1 MAKELSQN
9 LETITSL
16 RKRLDEE
23 VQFREK
29 VSNENKVLL
38 PTINALE
45 DGRVVQFKTFDNRS
59 EALLAKRK
67 AEPAFMPAVQEILE
81 AKREALLN
89 EVDLIST
96 IQDINAL
103 EKKILEDRDV
113 AQLVSRLEE
122 ELKSRHRLSKEY
134 SSNWKRPALLCV
146 SLLLLLFLSWRT
158 LLEIVVSS
166 LEKKSS
172 SVTKELKIGV

>member
-9 LETITSL
+9 LETIASL
-16 RKRLDEE
+16 RRRLDEE
-23 VQFREK
+23 VQFIEN

-45 DGRVVQFKTFDNRS
+45 DGRVVQFKTFDNHS
-59 EALLAKRK
+59 EALLAKPK
-67 AEPAFMPAVQEILE
+67 AMLCEPAFMPALQERVEVSSCTGSIQILE

-89 EVDLIST
+89 VNEVDLIST
-96 IQDINAL
+96 IQDEHVSVLPRKINAL

-122 ELKSRHRLSKEY
+122 ELKREQVT
-134 SSNWKRPALLCV
+134 SSI
-146 SLLLLLFLSWRT
+146 F
-158 LLEIVVSS
+158 
-166 LEKKSS
+166 
-172 SVTKELKIGV
+172 

>member
-1 MAKELSQN
+1 MARELSQN
-9 LETITSL
+9 LVTITSL

-38 PTINALE
+38 PTINASE
-45 DGRVVQFKTFDNRS
+45 DGRKSRTSLYARCTREV
-59 EALLAKRK
+59 KRV
-67 AEPAFMPAVQEILE
+67 EVSSCTGSIQILE

-89 EVDLIST
+89 VNEVDLIST
-96 IQDINAL
+96 IQDEHVSVLPRKINAL

-122 ELKSRHRLSKEY
+122 ELKREQVT
-134 SSNWKRPALLCV
+134 SSI
-146 SLLLLLFLSWRT
+146 F
-158 LLEIVVSS
+158 
-166 LEKKSS
+166 
-172 SVTKELKIGV
+172 